1 MRKDPSEV
9 TRELKLALIV
19 GFALVL
25 TVAILVSDHLSKART
40 ANLATIGNSPKLFG
54 KVPDSPIRSLDDLVT
69 QLPAAV
75 EVSAPVATVTE
86 PTQFAAQAANQ
97 TPTTA
102 DPVQITPPVV
112 IGQQQVP
119 SARESKFGQGRS
131 DSAGSLST
139 SIRDHADLTAT
150 TPTLGNSMPPHGATP
165 QDIVV
170 KEVKKAESAKPGTP
184 NGEKSY
190 TVANGDTLY
199 AICRK
204 QYGDANL
211 YKKLAAANK
220 MSETGGL
227 KVGST
232 IVLPSKESLTGKPE
246 TAKSETKPETKA
258 EAKVAAKTPVKVE
271 PKALKVEE
279 SKNKSYQVRPGDTL
293 SSIARQHLGSAARS
307 NEIASLNRMDADDDL
322 LAGAILKLPTR

>member
-1 MRKDPSEV
+1 MRKDPSDV

-40 ANLATIGNSPKLFG
+40 ANLASIGGTTKVVA
-54 KVPDSPIRSLDDLVT
+54 KVPDSPIRSLDDLLPA

-75 EVSAPVATVTE
+75 EVTTPVASVTE
-86 PTQFAAQAANQ
+86 PAAA
-97 TPTTA
+97 PTST

-112 IGQQQVP
+112 IGQQQV
-119 SARESKFGQGRS
+119 ATGRESKFGPGRS
-131 DSAGSLST
+131 DGTGGLGIA
-139 SIRDHADLTAT
+139 IRDHAETAA
-150 TPTLGNSMPPHGATP
+150 PTLGNSMVPQGAAP
-165 QDIVV
+165 QDIAV
-170 KEVKKAESAKPGTP
+170 KEIKKAETSKPAP
-184 NGEKSY
+184 LAGEKTY

-220 MSETGGL
+220 MGENGGL

-246 TAKSETKPETKA
+246 VVKSEP
-258 EAKVAAKTPVKVE
+258 KVAVKSPAKVE

-293 SSIARQHLGSAARS
+293 TSIARVQLGSASRS
-307 NEIASLNRMDADDDL
+307 GDIASLNRMDADDDL

>member
-1 MRKDPSEV
+1 MRKDPSDV

-40 ANLATIGNSPKLFG
+40 ANLATIGGTTKVVA
-54 KVPDSPIRSLDDLVT
+54 KVPDSPIRSLDELLPA
-69 QLPAAV
+69 QLPAAI
-75 EVSAPVATVTE
+75 EVATPVAAATE
-86 PTQFAAQAANQ
+86 PATVE
-97 TPTTA
+97 A
-102 DPVQITPPVV
+102 DPVQSSLPVV

-119 SARESKFGQGRS
+119 SGRESRFGQSRS
-131 DSAGSLST
+131 DGAGALST
-139 SIRDHADLTAT
+139 SIRDHADMNVV
-150 TPTLGNSMPPHGATP
+150 TPTLGSAGAPQGATP
-165 QDIVV
+165 QDIAI
-170 KEVKKAESAKPGTP
+170 KEIKKAETNKPAP
-184 NGEKSY
+184 LAGEKTY

-220 MSETGGL
+220 MGENGGL

-246 TAKSETKPETKA
+246 ATKSEP
-258 EAKVAAKTPVKVE
+258 KVAAKSPSKIE

-293 SSIARQHLGSAARS
+293 TSIARQQLGSASRS
-307 NEIASLNRMDADDDL
+307 GDIASLNRMDADDDL